1 MAEQNVFVIE
11 DVEDIDL
18 EAEPEVTVEEKR
30 LVVLKHRAEKKIDET
45 ISTPDRYVSRYHYDT
60 RTIDTTL
67 ELCPHCMK
75 PTLSAFRRIVV
86 DNAVNYLMEKEEQR
100 NRRYNRRR
108 TTALIAGGIFFL
120 AGLYYWLFYVLSGV
134 RI

>member
-1 MAEQNVFVIE
+1 MAEQNIFVI
-11 DVEDIDL
+11 EDIDL
-18 EAEPEVTVEEKR
+18 EIEPEVTVEEKR
-30 LVVLKHRAEKKIDET
+30 LVVLDHSTKKKIDET

-60 RTIDTTL
+60 KTIDTTL

-86 DNAVNYLMEKEEQR
+86 DNAVDYLMEKEEER

-108 TTALIAGGIFFL
+108 NTALVAAGISLLG
-120 AGLYYWLFYVLSGV
+120 GLYYWLFYVISGV